1 LKKPES
7 HAELLSSHQ
16 PDAVA
21 ERLQQPPKVL
31 YISDAVLGA
40 IDGCVTTFAIVSGA
54 VGAGFGGVVAIV
66 LGIANL
72 TADGFSMAVSNY
84 QATKAHREHREEI
97 RRIEERHIDEI
108 PEGEREELRQIFRKK
123 GFHGEVLEEIVATIS
138 KDRQLWIET
147 MLTEEYGL
155 PKTTAEPWRAALA
168 TFLAFV
174 LVGAVPLVPFLFT
187 AATLQQQFTA
197 SIVLAALMFFGIGLA
212 KGAVIGRP
220 MLRSGIGTLLMG
232 SGAASL
238 AYAVGYLLRETFA
251 VT

>member
-1 LKKPES
+1 MKQRERETLIEQHRPEVIR
-7 HAELLSSHQ
+7 ARL
-16 PDAVA
+16 
-21 ERLQQPPKVL
+21 ERAITPSYLP
-31 YISDAVLGA
+31 DAVLGA

-84 QATKAHREHREEI
+84 QASKAHREHREQI

-108 PEGEREELRQIFRKK
+108 PEGEREELRQMYEKK
-123 GFHGEVLEEIVATIS
+123 GFRGDVLEEIVNTIS

-155 PKTTAEPWRAALA
+155 PKATAEPWRAALA

-174 LVGAVPLVPFLFT
+174 LVGAVPLVPFLFSS
-187 AATLQQQFTA
+187 ATLAQQFTA
-197 SIVLAALMFFGIGLA
+197 SIVLAGLMFFGIGLV
-212 KGAVIGRP
+212 KGAVIGRAI
-220 MLRSGIGTLLMG
+220 LVSGIGTLLMG
-232 SGAASL
+232 GGAASL
-238 AYAVGYLLRETFA
+238 AFAVGYLLRETFGA
-251 VT
+251 T